1 LQVGAGV
8 VLGPNVDR
16 DFKGWKKERGAVFG
30 HLSLDSVLG
39 YRVYYAFSGKK
50 SGTRRRETFMRAAAR
65 VFDSEVREGDRGVR
79 SLKIGEVSKLS
90 GIGIEALRF
99 YEKGGLLDRPTRTAS
114 GYRVYG
120 RDVLERL
127 AFIKRAQMLGFTLDE
142 IKQIIVEKRAG
153 QSPCRNVREVVR
165 RRLDELDERMREM
178 RRYRNELAKALKEW
192 DEAGE
197 KKGHICGLIEGT
209 DIEHMVETDRRIKRR
224 S

>member
-1 LQVGAGV
+1 MAREKC
-8 VLGPNVDR
+8 D
-16 DFKGWKKERGAVFG
+16 AVFASF
-30 HLSLDSVLG
+30 LLDSVFG
-39 YRVYYAFSGKK
+39 YRVYYAFNGKK
-50 SGTRRRETFMRAAAR
+50 SGTRRRETFMRSAAR
-65 VFDSEVREGDRGVR
+65 ALDSVVREGDRGGR
-79 SLKIGEVSKLS
+79 PLKIGEISKLS

-120 RDVLERL
+120 HEVLERL

-153 QSPCRNVREVVR
+153 QSPCKNVREVVR
-165 RRLDELDERMREM
+165 RRLEELDERMREM
-178 RRYRNELAKALKEW
+178 RRYRNELAAALKEW

-197 KKGHICGLIEGT
+197 KKGHICGLIEAT
-209 DIEHMVETDRRIKRR
+209 DIEHMVDTNRRIKRR